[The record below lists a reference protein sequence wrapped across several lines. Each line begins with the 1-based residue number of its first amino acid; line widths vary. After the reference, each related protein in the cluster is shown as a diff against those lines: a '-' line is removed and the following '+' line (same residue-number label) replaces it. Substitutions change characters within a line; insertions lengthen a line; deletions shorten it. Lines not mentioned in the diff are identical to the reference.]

1 MSVYLIH
8 FSPLDYHFLLFLP
21 SISEIELSEDGILSS
36 DILDIETPFYLLLVL
51 SF

>member
-8 FSPLDYHFLLFLP
+8 FSPLDYHFLLFLT
-21 SISEIELSEDGILSS
+21 SEIELSDDGILSS
-36 DILDIETPFYLLLVL
+36 DIFDIETSFYLLFVL